1 MTFCHTP
8 TPTPTPTVTPTETAL
23 PLYGDCWKITIY
35 SNFPNR
41 SEYGVIGWYDIN
53 GVYRDT
59 PDNINKPATYYLCTQ
74 QGKKPEF
81 GPITVA
87 NSWELEQMTDCT
99 LGAYIGSYC
108 TNVSTVL
115 SSLSCCSS
123 SFDTTPVPT
132 PTIPVSSAQSF
143 TTETSSSLI
152 DKYQL
157 LLAEIALAKG
167 ILDKLKNK
175 KADLE
180 NTASALRQAYA
191 ANPTAE
197 GKKALDRA
205 LATQA
210 STTSEITSQTN
221 KINTLQDGLKN
232 IACLINEAIF
242 GELNLPDISFKMPDL
257 SNLWPPKLPSLPQ
270 FNFPSVSVNLKTLLA
285 GIPSLPSLAGIIPS
299 CKDTTIDGHPPFIE
313 KDGNGG
319 FTSNK
324 GSYKPGKHIV
334 ENFVAVKDISAPLIA
349 ASDKITA
356 PAITTGTLVANNI
369 YGALSPYSISFLPA
383 SIQITTPIL
392 NVTGNVN
399 VTGLVR
405 ATLFS
410 ANAKLFD
417 IPHPTK
423 EKMRLRHG
431 CLEGPEHAVYIRGKS
446 DNPIIALPDF
456 WKGLVH
462 TEDYT
467 VHLTAT
473 SDTQHL
479 FVHHSYPDCVY
490 VSGSN
495 GLPFYYYI
503 VAERKDM
510 PKLIVETYA

>member
-8 TPTPTPTVTPTETAL
+8 TPTPTPTVTPTATAL
-23 PLYGDCWKITIY
+23 PLYGDCWKITINE
-35 SNFPNR
+35 NFPNAA
-41 SEYGVIGWYDIN
+41 GNVIMNWYDIN
-53 GVYRDT
+53 GVFRYTTTDIGT
-59 PDNINKPATYYLCTQ
+59 GTYYLCT
-74 QGKKPEF
+74 KKGEQPYGGAIE
-81 GPITVA
+81 ID
-87 NSWELEQMTDCT
+87 SWAVEQMTDCT

-108 TNVSTVL
+108 TNVSTEL
-115 SSLSCCSS
+115 ASLSCCSS
-123 SFDTTPVPT
+123 SFDPTPVPT

-257 SNLWPPKLPSLPQ
+257 SNLWPPNLPSLPQ

-356 PAITTGTLVANNI
+356 PTITTGTLVANNI

-392 NVTGNVN
+392 NVTGL
-399 VTGLVR
+399 VT

-446 DNPIIALPDF
+446 DNPIIELPDF

>member
-8 TPTPTPTVTPTETAL
+8 TPTPTPTVTPTATAL

-59 PDNINKPATYYLCTQ
+59 PANINKPATYYLCTQ

-81 GPITVA
+81 GPITVE

-123 SFDTTPVPT
+123 SFGTTPVPT

-152 DKYQL
+152 NKYQL
-157 LLAEIALAKG
+157 ALAQIALAKG

-197 GKKALDRA
+197 GKKSLDSA

-221 KINTLQDGLKN
+221 KINTLQDSLKN

-257 SNLWPPKLPSLPQ
+257 SNLWPPKLPSLPK
-270 FNFPSVSVNLKTLLA
+270 FNFPSISINLETLLA
-285 GIPSLPSLAGIIPS
+285 GIPSLNLGGIIPS
-299 CKDTTIDGHPPFIE
+299 CIDTAIDGTPSFIE
-313 KDGNGG
+313 KNENGG

-356 PAITTGTLVANNI
+356 PTITTGTLVANNI

-417 IPHPTK
+417 IPHPSK

-431 CLEGPEHAVYIRGKS
+431 CLEGPEYAVYIRGKS
-446 DNPIIALPDF
+446 DNPMITLPDF

-462 TEDYT
+462 TKEYT

-479 FVHHSYPDCVY
+479 FVQHSYPDCVY

>member
-8 TPTPTPTVTPTETAL
+8 TPTPTPTVTPTATAL
-23 PLYGDCWKITIY
+23 PLYGDCWKITINE
-35 SNFPNR
+35 NFPNVA
-41 SEYGVIGWYDIN
+41 GNGIMNWTDIN
-53 GVYRDT
+53 GVFRYTTTDIGT
-59 PDNINKPATYYLCTQ
+59 GTYYLCT
-74 QGKKPEF
+74 KKGEPPYGGAIE
-81 GPITVA
+81 ID
-87 NSWELEQMTDCT
+87 SWAVEQMTDCT

-108 TNVSTVL
+108 TNVSTEL
-115 SSLSCCSS
+115 TSLSCCSS
-123 SFDTTPVPT
+123 SFDPTPVPT

-157 LLAEIALAKG
+157 ALAQIALAKG

-242 GELNLPDISFKMPDL
+242 GELNLPDISFKLPDL
-257 SNLWPPKLPSLPQ
+257 SNLWPPKLPTLPQ
-270 FNFPSVSVNLKTLLA
+270 FNFPSLSINLETLLA
-285 GIPSLPSLAGIIPS
+285 GIPSLSLEGIIPS
-299 CKDTTIDGHPPFIE
+299 CKDTTNDVPPFIE

-334 ENFVAVKDISAPLIA
+334 ENFVAVQDISAPLIA

-356 PAITTGTLVANNI
+356 PTITTGTLVANNI

-392 NVTGNVN
+392 NVTGL
-399 VTGLVR
+399 VT

-417 IPHPTK
+417 IPHPSK

-446 DNPIIALPDF
+446 DNPMIALPDF

-479 FVHHSYPDCVY
+479 FVQHSYPDCVY